1 MLQGSSSGLAKLT
14 VAVQAVQVSRSAGA
28 ERVLLFSQRAKS
40 RQNRLGSVSV
50 EGFSVASIEK
60 GLTTALMGRKI
71 LYYRS
76 IGSTNDVARELA
88 AQGAPEGTLVIAD
101 EQTAGKGRRGRRWL
115 APPATSLLM
124 SLLFRPRFLAPY
136 QAQRLTMICSLAV
149 IEAIEAVTGLSAAIK
164 WPNDIVVQ
172 GKKAGGILTELGG
185 TGQRLDFA
193 VVGLGL
199 NVNLDFGAVQ
209 AMEELAATATSLSQE
224 LGREVSRLALL
235 WRVLEN
241 VEGRYQR
248 LGAGELPHDEWASRL
263 VTLDHHV
270 MVDTPQGVVEG
281 WAEGVDADGAL
292 ILRANCG
299 ERRRVLAGDV
309 TLRKR

>member
-1 MLQGSSSGLAKLT
+1 VEEL
-14 VAVQAVQVSRSAGA
+14 
-28 ERVLLFSQRAKS
+28 
-40 RQNRLGSVSV
+40 SV
-50 EGFSVASIEK
+50 ESIEK
-60 GLTTALMGRKI
+60 GLTTAFMGRRVI
-71 LYYRS
+71 YYRS

-101 EQTAGKGRRGRRWL
+101 EQTAGKGRLGRRWL
-115 APPATSLLM
+115 APPGTSLLM
-124 SLLFRPRFLAPY
+124 SLLFRPRSLAPS

-149 IEAIEAVTGLSAAIK
+149 VEAIEALTGLSAAIK

-172 GKKAGGILTELGG
+172 GKKAGGILTELGA
-185 TGQRLDFA
+185 TSERLDHA

-199 NVNLDFGAVQ
+199 NVNLDFGA
-209 AMEELAATATSLSQE
+209 AEPMGELAATATSLSQE

-235 WRVLEN
+235 WRILEN
-241 VEGRYQR
+241 VESRYQR

-263 VTLDHHV
+263 ITLHNRV
-270 MVDTPQGVVEG
+270 VVDTPQGVVEG

-292 ILRANCG
+292 ILRTDHG
-299 ERRRVLAGDV
+299 DRQRVLAGDV

>member
-1 MLQGSSSGLAKLT
+1 
-14 VAVQAVQVSRSAGA
+14 
-28 ERVLLFSQRAKS
+28 
-40 RQNRLGSVSV
+40 V

-60 GLTTALMGRKI
+60 GLTTAFMGRKI

-88 AQGAPEGTLVIAD
+88 AQGASEGTLVIAD
-101 EQTAGKGRRGRRWL
+101 EQTAGKGRLGRRWL
-115 APPATSLLM
+115 APPDTSLLM
-124 SLLFRPRFLAPY
+124 SLLFRPRFLALY

-149 IEAIEAVTGLSAAIK
+149 IEAIEAATGLSAAIK

-172 GKKAGGILTELGG
+172 GKKAGGILTELGS

-235 WRVLEN
+235 WRILEN
-241 VEGRYQR
+241 VEGRYQC

-263 VTLDHHV
+263 VTLHNYV
-270 MVDTPQGVVEG
+270 VVDTPQGVVEG